1 MPNKDFKTWKT
12 FSWKCSFYVS
22 AWQTRLLQVSRTT
35 VSTGKWVN
43 TFFFSIVFSPFFL
56 LENNSKQTNCEKAED
71 PSVQPFSV
79 FTCFVFFGT
88 CRVKPAAFAARLSDE
103 QRADVHYDIIRRE
116 WDVWVHSARQD
127 APINRQRGQSE
138 RVEGHSVQQR
148 RISRHSGNKQYPRQP
163 DAVPP
168 AHHQHIAIT
177 LFFFLNRRFIHL
189 IVCTW
194 PSCRWKNKQKR
205 QNMVAAQARWFVVVA
220 ILITHQEKVQ
230 PQILVCFRWLIC
242 FFFKFPISSTSQNAL
257 QQILMFSFHQCE
269 RRQTYSGVIYCI

>member
-148 RISRHSGNKQYPRQP
+148 RISRHSGNKQHPRQP

-168 AHHQHIAIT
+168 AHHHHIAIT
-177 LFFFLNRRFIHL
+177 L
-189 IVCTW
+189 
-194 PSCRWKNKQKR
+194 S
-205 QNMVAAQARWFVVVA
+205 
-220 ILITHQEKVQ
+220 
-230 PQILVCFRWLIC
+230 
-242 FFFKFPISSTSQNAL
+242 FFFKQAFHSFDRLYVTFMQMKKQTKKAKHGRSTGQMICCCGDINNTSGKSPTSDFSVFP
-257 QQILMFSFHQCE
+257 M
-269 RRQTYSGVIYCI
+269 TYLFFF